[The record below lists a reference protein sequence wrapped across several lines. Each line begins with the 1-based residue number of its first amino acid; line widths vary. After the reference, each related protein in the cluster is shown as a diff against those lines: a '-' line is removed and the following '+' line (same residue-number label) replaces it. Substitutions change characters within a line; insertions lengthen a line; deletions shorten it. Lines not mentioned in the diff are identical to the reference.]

1 MVLLTVAGPNL
12 ARANSADPSSCPT
25 VDLRQDFNFGITR
38 SQKFLG
44 WCYSYAGADVVGQRI
59 GQNLSSFDLAVQ
71 VAQHRVQELNLK
83 EQKLTDVSGGSL
95 VDIGAVISTVGVC
108 AGNKI
113 TSSDPNASNIIKE
126 VEEAAIFVAEHRSR
140 GAMSD
145 IEVQRFVFARAPR
158 FQKIFPTTSVWELVE
173 HFKKLRNDKFPL
185 AELFDQICGARKK
198 LNFKWHYQIGEY
210 TTEAMKA
217 QLAERRALYLT
228 WDEKSLEDLSKPI
241 GLAGHASSVIGM
253 RFNKTK
259 NTCEFLLR
267 NSYGDSL
274 QRTYDPKIRNQVAN
288 GNVWVSEAIMGR
300 ILELSGWIKN

>member
-1 MVLLTVAGPNL
+1 MKCKDLSLRVLRGFKEYFQLL
-12 ARANSADPSSCPT
+12 
-25 VDLRQDFNFGITR
+25 LFGIGR
-38 SQKFLG
+38 
-44 WCYSYAGADVVGQRI
+44 
-59 GQNLSSFDLAVQ
+59 
-71 VAQHRVQELNLK
+71 
-83 EQKLTDVSGGSL
+83 
-95 VDIGAVISTVGVC
+95 
-108 AGNKI
+108 
-113 TSSDPNASNIIKE
+113 
-126 VEEAAIFVAEHRSR
+126 
-140 GAMSD
+140 
-145 IEVQRFVFARAPR
+145 
-158 FQKIFPTTSVWELVE
+158 

-185 AELFDQICGARKK
+185 AELFDQICGTRKK